1 MSTDIDSIF
10 RSTCE
15 PHATDAQRAIDKEI
29 AGYDA
34 AIRVLKT
41 QRNTHSSISRLPP
54 EIFAAIFQLVRSGQ
68 AQTAPVPSWINVTSV
83 CRQWRAIALA
93 SPQMWTTIDISHP
106 GSALELLK
114 RSKSAPLQISCG
126 THPYDV
132 GLHTLVAG
140 AVMAEIGRMQT
151 LQIWSMVDTDVL
163 QFLPLPGV
171 PGATILEDLQLSANT
186 TVSQPPPNVLLSGM
200 PSISRL
206 SLVNIPIS
214 LEISPLP
221 HLTYLRLSFTTGGI
235 QTSLLLSYLQHS
247 PNLKEIDISGVVKDT
262 FLPSRVQLPNLLH
275 ISISSDILDVSAIFA
290 NLDYPSSV
298 SVKFA
303 LTEEPA
309 GEPDWSHLAT
319 LCARFAEPDAPTIS
333 KVLAHGWRFSDAFE
347 FTVESVGSEKLSLV
361 VALESGRYPEA
372 CLALCSG
379 LPLEIVPVLEVGCLQ
394 DMRAPQWADLFRRFE
409 RIRCLHLSDVST
421 LPFSVLTEL
430 SLEKPH
436 FSALQTLQLSAC
448 DLDREGSS
456 AILGV
461 LKDLLEQRKRHE
473 LPIKDVALQRC
484 FITKGE
490 LEELKAITQVD
501 WDGRARRE
509 RRRRSKLHLYRHAF
523 LKPID
528 QLRTFM
534 LVARR

>member
-1 MSTDIDSIF
+1 M
-10 RSTCE
+10 STCE

-29 AGYDA
+29 AGHDA
-34 AIRVLKT
+34 AIRALKT

-54 EIFAAIFQLVRSGQ
+54 EIFAAIFQLVKAGQ
-68 AQTAPVPSWINVTSV
+68 AQTAPVPSWLSVTSV
-83 CRQWRAIALA
+83 CSDWRGIALG

-106 GSALELLK
+106 DSALELLK

-132 GLHTLVAG
+132 GLHTQVAE
-140 AVMAEIGRMQT
+140 AVMAEIGRIQI
-151 LQIWSMVDTDVL
+151 LQIWSMVDIDVL
-163 QFLPLPGV
+163 KFLPLNGV
-171 PGATILEDLQLSANT
+171 TGATILEDLELSANT
-186 TVSQPPPNVLLSGM
+186 TVSHPPPNVLLSGM
-200 PSISRL
+200 PSIGRL
-206 SLVNIPIS
+206 SLVNISIP

-235 QTSLLLSYLQHS
+235 RTSLLLSYLQHS
-247 PNLKEIDISGVVKDT
+247 PNLKEIDVSGVVKDT

-275 ISISSDILDVSAIFA
+275 ISIFSDVLDVSAIFA

-309 GEPDWSHLAT
+309 GEPDWSHLAK
-319 LCARFAEPDAPTIS
+319 LCARFAEPDAPLVS
-333 KVLAHGWRFSDAFE
+333 KVLAHGWQFSCALE
-347 FTVESVGSEKLSLV
+347 FTVESVDSAKLSLV
-361 VALESGRYPEA
+361 LALESRRYPEA

-379 LPLEIVPVLEVGCLQ
+379 LPPEIVPALEVGCLQ
-394 DMRAPQWADLFRRFE
+394 EMRAPQWAELFRRFE
-409 RIRCLHLSDVST
+409 QVRHLHLSDVST
-421 LPFSVLTEL
+421 LPFSVLIEL

-436 FSALQTLQLSAC
+436 CPALQTLQLSGC
-448 DLDREGSS
+448 DLDGEGFS

-484 FITKGE
+484 FITEEK

-501 WDGRARRE
+501 WDGWDGMGLE
-509 RRRRSKLHLYRHAF
+509 EMEESEDEGINYICTDMF
-523 LKPID
+523 L
-528 QLRTFM
+528 
-534 LVARR
+534 

>member
-1 MSTDIDSIF
+1 MLSASNFLPGMSIEIDSIS

-15 PHATDAQRAIDKEI
+15 HHATVAQRAIDKEI
-29 AGYDA
+29 AGHDA

-41 QRNTHSSISRLPP
+41 QRNTHSSISRLPT
-54 EIFAAIFQLVRSGQ
+54 EIFAAIFLLVKSGQ
-68 AQTAPVPSWINVTSV
+68 VQTAPVPSWLNVTSV

-132 GLHTLVAG
+132 GLHTQVAE
-140 AVMAEIGRMQT
+140 AVMAEIDRIQT
-151 LQIWSMVDTDVL
+151 LQIWSMVDTDML
-163 QFLPLPGV
+163 QFLPLNGV
-171 PGATILEDLQLSANT
+171 AGATILEDLRLSVNT
-186 TVSQPPPNVLLSGM
+186 TVSHPPPNVLLSDM

-221 HLTYLRLSFTTGGI
+221 HLTYLRLSSTTEGI
-235 QTSLLLSYLQHS
+235 RTSLLLSYLQHS
-247 PNLKEIDISGVVKDT
+247 PNLKEIDVSGVVKDT

-290 NLDYPSSV
+290 NLDYPSGV
-298 SVKFA
+298 NVKFA

-309 GEPDWSHLAT
+309 GEPDWSHLAK
-319 LCARFAEPDAPTIS
+319 LCARFAEPDAPTVS
-333 KVLAHGWRFSDAFE
+333 KVLVHGWRFSGAFV
-347 FTVESVGSEKLSLV
+347 FTVKSAGSAKLSLV
-361 VALESGRYPEA
+361 VALESRRYPEA

-379 LPLEIVPVLEVGCLQ
+379 LPLEDVPVLEVGCLQ
-394 DMRAPQWADLFRRFE
+394 EMQAPQWANLFRRFE
-409 RIRCLHLSDVST
+409 RVRHLHLSDVST

-436 FSALQTLQLSAC
+436 FSALQTLQLSGC
-448 DLDREGSS
+448 DLDGEGFS

-461 LKDLLEQRKRHE
+461 LKDLLEQRKRCE

-484 FITKGE
+484 FITKEE

-501 WDGRARRE
+501 WDGMGLE
-509 RRRRSKLHLYRHAF
+509 ESEDEEVNYICTDMF
-523 LKPID
+523 
-528 QLRTFM
+528 F
-534 LVARR
+534 